1 MKLGFRYTR
10 SIILLILGI
19 LSLSLQG
26 NINGLSPYFGIAVIT
41 SAAMTLIYMFL
52 HFDEHMARE
61 IIIELLVDGFSGLI
75 IFTYPHSSD
84 SHFFTIVFS
93 FWIFIMGTLLL
104 TAGLLNKQNKDFLWS
119 YILLGIFFIV
129 AGFSIMHVTDET
141 SGILNYYMGFV
152 LVIYSVAHLWLLAK
166 RKQEIY

>member
-26 NINGLSPYFGIAVIT
+26 NINGLSLYFGIALIT

-52 HFDEHMARE
+52 HFDEHMAKE

-75 IFTYPHSSD
+75 IFTYPHSD
-84 SHFFTIVFS
+84 NQFFTVVFS
-93 FWIFIMGTLLL
+93 FWIFIMGALML

-119 YILLGIFFIV
+119 YILLGIFFLV
-129 AGFSIMHVTDET
+129 SGFSIMHVTAET
-141 SGILNYYMGFV
+141 AGILSYYIGFV
-152 LVIYSVAHLWLLAK
+152 LVIYSVAQLWLIAK